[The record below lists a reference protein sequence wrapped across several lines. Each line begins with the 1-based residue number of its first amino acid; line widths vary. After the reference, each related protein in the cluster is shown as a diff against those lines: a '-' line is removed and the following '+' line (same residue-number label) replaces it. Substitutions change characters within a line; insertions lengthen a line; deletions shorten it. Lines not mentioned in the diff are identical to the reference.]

1 LNKKPWLLDNV
12 RGFTL
17 LEIILV
23 LVFIGLIAGLTTPFV
38 MSTLERIKHQTEA
51 REINSAL
58 RYARS
63 EAITRKTATTFNANI
78 DSKNYWLSSKEAKKS
93 SVNKTLDPG
102 FSMLHITSKEET
114 IDNGSFSIIFYPR
127 GNSSGGTIRI
137 AKVSPGKSDSAYEIT
152 IDPITG
158 NSRIEQNTE

>member
-1 LNKKPWLLDNV
+1 MENA

-23 LVFIGLIAGLTTPFV
+23 LVFIGLIAALTTPFV
-38 MSTLERIKHQTEA
+38 ISTLERIKHQAET
-51 REINSAL
+51 RKINSAL

-63 EAITRKTATTFNANI
+63 EAITRKTVTTFNAHI
-78 DSKNYWLSSKEAKKS
+78 DSKKYWISNKETKTS
-93 SVNKTLDPG
+93 SVTKSLDPG
-102 FSMLHITSKEET
+102 FTMSYITSNEES
-114 IDNGSFSIIFYPR
+114 IDSGTFAINFYPR
-127 GNSSGGTIRI
+127 GNASGGTILI

-158 NSRIEQNTE
+158 SSRIEQKTQ

>member
-1 LNKKPWLLDNV
+1 MGNA

-51 REINSAL
+51 REIHSAL

-78 DSKNYWLSSKEAKKS
+78 DSKKYWIGDKEAKTS
-93 SVNKTLDPG
+93 SVTKSLDPE
-102 FSMLHITSKEET
+102 FSMSHITGDEET
-114 IDNGSFSIIFYPR
+114 IESGTFVINFYPR
-127 GNSSGGTIRI
+127 GNSSGGMILI
-137 AKVSPGKSDSAYEIT
+137 AKVSPGKSDPAYEIT

-158 NSRIEQNTE
+158 SSRIEQKTQ

>member
-1 LNKKPWLLDNV
+1 LTNA

-63 EAITRKTATTFNANI
+63 EAITRKTVTTFNANI
-78 DSKNYWLSSKEAKKS
+78 ASKKYWISNKESKTS
-93 SVNKTLDPG
+93 SVSKTLDPE
-102 FSMLHITSKEET
+102 FSMSYMTSNEET
-114 IDNGSFSIIFYPR
+114 IESGTFAINFYPR
-127 GNSSGGTIRI
+127 GNSGGGTIQI

-158 NSRIEQNTE
+158 SSRIEQKVQ

>member
-1 LNKKPWLLDNV
+1 MENA

-51 REINSAL
+51 RKINSAL

-78 DSKNYWLSSKEAKKS
+78 SSQKYWLSSKETKTS
-93 SVNKTLDPG
+93 SVGKTLDPE
-102 FSMLHITSKEET
+102 FSMLHITTREET
-114 IDNGSFSIIFYPR
+114 IEDGTFTIIFYPR
-127 GNSSGGTIRI
+127 GNSSGGMIRVT
-137 AKVSPGKSDSAYEIT
+137 KVTPGKSDPAYEIT

-158 NSRIEQNTE
+158 SSRIEQKTQ

>member
-1 LNKKPWLLDNV
+1 MLQNT

-38 MSTLERIKHQTEA
+38 MSTLDRVKHQSET
-51 REINSAL
+51 REVQSAL

-63 EAITRKTATTFNANI
+63 EAITRKTVTTFNADI
-78 DSKNYWLSSKEAKKS
+78 ASKKYWISNKKTNTS
-93 SVNKTLDPG
+93 PIRKTLDPG
-102 FSMLHITSKEET
+102 FSMSHMTNKEKTVDKGTFT
-114 IDNGSFSIIFYPR
+114 IHFYPR
-127 GNSSGGTIRI
+127 GNSSGGAIRI
-137 AKVSPGKSDSAYEIT
+137 EKVSPGKSDSAYEIT

-158 NSRIEQNTE
+158 SSRIEQETQ